1 VNTTNS
7 KPESGERGEQVFF
20 DDAAVDGLMGVL
32 MALAEDHYVLRDRVR
47 RLEQQLA
54 RAGQLDIAALNA
66 APPPEE
72 AGAAQDEATS
82 FVNELLRPLLGLQDS
97 LGTGG
102 RFSLKARNE
111 SGSRK

>member
-1 VNTTNS
+1 VNTTNL
-7 KPESGERGEQVFF
+7 KPEPRERAEQVFF

-54 RAGQLDIAALNA
+54 SAGHLDIAALNA

-72 AGAAQDEATS
+72 AGAAQDDAAS
-82 FVNELLRPLLGLQDS
+82 FVNELLRPLLGLQDA

-111 SGSRK
+111 ARSGK

>member
-1 VNTTNS
+1 MNTT
-7 KPESGERGEQVFF
+7 KPESKPSERAEQVFF

-54 RAGQLDIAALNA
+54 RAGQIDLAALNA

-72 AGAAQDEATS
+72 AGAAQQDAAS
-82 FVNELLRPLLGLQDS
+82 FVSELLRPLLGLQDS

-102 RFSLKARNE
+102 RFSLKARNQ
-111 SGSRK
+111 S

>member
-1 VNTTNS
+1 MNTTNP

-20 DDAAVDGLMGVL
+20 DDVAVDGLMGVL

-54 RAGQLDIAALNA
+54 RVGQLDIAALNA

-72 AGAAQDEATS
+72 VGAAQDDAAS
-82 FVNELLRPLLGLQDS
+82 FVNELLHPLLGLQDS

-102 RFSLKARNE
+102 RFSLKARKQ
-111 SGSRK
+111 S